1 MNNIRDIQDI
11 REHLPNM
18 PDPRKLARGVGG
30 FIGVLLLVFLIL
42 TAAYTVKAESVG
54 VVLRFGKY
62 IKTVEPGLHF
72 KIPFGVDR
80 VYKVPVRQIRKQ
92 EFGYRTQEAGVRTQY
107 EPGKR
112 YEEEMLM
119 LTGDLNIAE
128 VQWAVQYRISDSYLY
143 LFKNR
148 NPEEALRDVSE
159 AVMRSTVG
167 DYTADEVLTQGR
179 AEVSVKVHERMQEI
193 LDSYETGIQLVTV
206 KLQDVHPPDP
216 VKPSFNE
223 VNEARQEQE
232 RMINNAWEM
241 YNKEIPKAQGKA
253 QQVIAEAEGYATD
266 RVNRARGDA
275 AKFLSIHEEYRK
287 APDVTR
293 RRMYVETM
301 SQILPHVEDIY
312 VIDESQKGLVPL
324 LQLLGREGQAK

>member
-11 REHLPNM
+11 REHLPKM
-18 PDPRKLARGVGG
+18 PDPKKLVTGVGG
-30 FIGVLLLVFLIL
+30 FIGLLLLVFLIL

-92 EFGYRTQEAGVRTQY
+92 EFGYRTKEAGVRTQY

-112 YEEEMLM
+112 YEEETLM

-128 VQWAVQYRISDSYLY
+128 VQWAVQYQISDSYQY

-159 AVMRSTVG
+159 AVMRSIVG

-179 AEVSVKVHERMQEI
+179 AEVSVKVHEQMQEI

-223 VNEARQEQE
+223 VGDVQ
-232 RMINNAWEM
+232 
-241 YNKEIPKAQGKA
+241 QGNSESSGKG
-253 QQVIAEAEGYATD
+253 QSG
-266 RVNRARGDA
+266 
-275 AKFLSIHEEYRK
+275 
-287 APDVTR
+287 R
-293 RRMYVETM
+293 RRSRRLRHRPRQPRPRRRREIYLHPRRIP
-301 SQILPHVEDIY
+301 QGARRHAPPHVRGND
-312 VIDESQKGLVPL
+312 VPDPAARRRRL
-324 LQLLGREGQAK
+324 RD